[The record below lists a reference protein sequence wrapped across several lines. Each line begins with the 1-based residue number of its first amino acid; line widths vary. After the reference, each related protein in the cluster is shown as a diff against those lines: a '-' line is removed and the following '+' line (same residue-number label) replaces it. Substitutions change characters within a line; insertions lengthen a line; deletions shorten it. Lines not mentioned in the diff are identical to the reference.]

1 MADQVPFVP
10 TEETSVE
17 SSLAV
22 AVVSEQELP
31 PVPLELI
38 VQVPEPDV
46 APVRRRG
53 ARTRTTARKS
63 VLCRRAYFKLSCS
76 DEPQLSHPP
85 PPPSPIKKVI
95 ESRAENSVSEEEPM
109 EMEPEL
115 SEQSL
120 DDTAQSKFTL
130 TFAKAS
136 DFPGPCP
143 YGFCGWLDE

>member
-1 MADQVPFVP
+1 MADQVPVVP
-10 TEETSVE
+10 AEETSVE

-38 VQVPEPDV
+38 VQVPETDV

-53 ARTRTTARKS
+53 ARTRMTARKS
-63 VLCRRAYFKLSCS
+63 VPCRRAYFKLRYS
-76 DEPQLSHPP
+76 DEPQLSDP
-85 PPPSPIKKVI
+85 PPPSPIKKVV

-115 SEQSL
+115 
-120 DDTAQSKFTL
+120 
-130 TFAKAS
+130 
-136 DFPGPCP
+136 
-143 YGFCGWLDE
+143 Y